1 MSFKY
6 VHMQLYYTQTYMH
19 TILTGISKVISGG
32 GGDVLV
38 ASDDENDRRLIVIA
52 EGQDV

>member
-1 MSFKY
+1 
-6 VHMQLYYTQTYMH
+6 MQLYYTHTYMH
-19 TILTGISKVISGG
+19 TILTGISKIISGG

-38 ASDDENDRRLIVIA
+38 ASDDENDSRLIVIA